1 MGHNIFQH
9 QLLKKILSNDDF
21 QKLDKG
27 SCAVAN
33 KQSKAKKMKIK
44 KELSF
49 VKGMSYFF
57 NSKAFL

>member
-1 MGHNIFQH
+1 MFQVGHNIFQH
-9 QLLKKILSNDDF
+9 QLLKKILSNDDL

-27 SCAVAN
+27 SCAVKI

-49 VKGMSYFF
+49 VKGMSL
-57 NSKAFL
+57 FLKC